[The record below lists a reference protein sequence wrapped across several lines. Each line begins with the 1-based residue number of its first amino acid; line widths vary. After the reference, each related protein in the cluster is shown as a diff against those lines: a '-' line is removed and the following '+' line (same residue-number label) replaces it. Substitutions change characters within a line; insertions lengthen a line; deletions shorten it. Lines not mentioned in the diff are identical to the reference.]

1 MTGLSIFHFAGD
13 PAAGTPNFFRYIYGS
28 AMVIL
33 PALLHESEVG
43 RLFAYLVPGVP
54 ATALA
59 AGLHWLGWPF
69 LAGLVIAVATR
80 ILSDWLTALELL
92 VVGML
97 GLLAPPLIAFTLF
110 FCFMHSA
117 RHIVRSMDYF
127 RKYSSRFILV
137 ATLLP
142 MCITLLLGLI
152 FWNQLEDIQL
162 DGRII
167 KIIFIGLAALTVPH
181 VVVIEPARLLGWK
194 RI

>member
-1 MTGLSIFHFAGD
+1 
-13 PAAGTPNFFRYIYGS
+13 
-28 AMVIL
+28 MVIL

>member
-1 MTGLSIFHFAGD
+1 
-13 PAAGTPNFFRYIYGS
+13 
-28 AMVIL
+28 
-33 PALLHESEVG
+33 
-43 RLFAYLVPGVP
+43 
-54 ATALA
+54 
-59 AGLHWLGWPF
+59 
-69 LAGLVIAVATR
+69 
-80 ILSDWLTALELL
+80 
-92 VVGML
+92 
-97 GLLAPPLIAFTLF
+97 
-110 FCFMHSA
+110 
-117 RHIVRSMDYF
+117 MDYF

>member
-1 MTGLSIFHFAGD
+1 
-13 PAAGTPNFFRYIYGS
+13 
-28 AMVIL
+28 
-33 PALLHESEVG
+33 
-43 RLFAYLVPGVP
+43 
-54 ATALA
+54 
-59 AGLHWLGWPF
+59 
-69 LAGLVIAVATR
+69 
-80 ILSDWLTALELL
+80 
-92 VVGML
+92 ML

-162 DGRII
+162 DGQII